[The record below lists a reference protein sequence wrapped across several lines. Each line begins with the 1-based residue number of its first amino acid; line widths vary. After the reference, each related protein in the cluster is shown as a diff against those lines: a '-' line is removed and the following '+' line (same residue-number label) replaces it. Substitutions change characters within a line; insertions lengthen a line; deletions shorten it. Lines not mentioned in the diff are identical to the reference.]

1 MRNRV
6 FFPQEVI
13 DVWVAD
19 DRVDFSMDEILLREE
34 QRRFRTVEAVRILV
48 EVTGGGDPNELVGKV
63 KSKAFLAEL
72 GAEILEGSMVIG
84 DNAYD
89 VVPGFAGEPIG
100 TIEEHRAKNPASQAV
115 SDEAILSAFMGK
127 AM

>member
-1 MRNRV
+1 MRTRV

-19 DRVDFSMDEILLREE
+19 DRVDFSMEEILLQAE
-34 QRRFRTVEAVRILV
+34 QRRYRTVEAVRIVV
-48 EVTGGGDPNELVGKV
+48 EVTGTGDPNELVGTV

-89 VVPGFAGEPIG
+89 VVPGFVGEPIG

-115 SDEAILSAFMGK
+115 SDEAILSAFIEK
-127 AM
+127 A